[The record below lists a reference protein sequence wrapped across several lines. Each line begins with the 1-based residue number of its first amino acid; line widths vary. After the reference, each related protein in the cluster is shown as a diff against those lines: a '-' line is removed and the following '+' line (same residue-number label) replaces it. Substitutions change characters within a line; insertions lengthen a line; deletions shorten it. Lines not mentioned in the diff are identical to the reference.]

1 MHEDQK
7 PATRIHPDFFFGLV
21 LLIIGGALLWHTTND
36 RYDFDSLFDDVSTV
50 YFPRMILIL
59 WVALS
64 ATLIVNGLRGRG
76 SEEDRARLMAV
87 GLPRLFVVLAVII
100 ASALVLWLTGLLIG
114 GPILMVAVGVALGYR
129 RWVILVPV
137 SIVLPITFWFALGKI
152 ARISLPSGILWD

>member
-1 MHEDQK
+1 MDEDQK
-7 PATRIHPDFFFGLV
+7 TVTRIHPDFYYGLA
-21 LLIIGGALLWHTTND
+21 LLLSVGALLWHTASD
-36 RYDFDSLFDDVSTV
+36 RYDFDPLFDDVSTV

-64 ATLIVNGLRGRG
+64 AILLVNGLRGRG